1 MTTANKQNKMK
12 RLIEKLPVPVAAANF
27 TVLLI
32 DLVYPFIW

>member
-1 MTTANKQNKMK
+1 MTNQTQNKMK

-27 TVLLI
+27 AVLLI